1 VQAVIYSRAKLKGGE
16 GAKHNPEEEDNT
28 INLASERAKYQN
40 FWIGVNRGINIDS
53 KNPRIIEDGGKR
65 TAHTEKVRYPR

>member
-16 GAKHNPEEEDNT
+16 GVKHNAEEEEEKSV
-28 INLASERAKYQN
+28 NLASERAKYQN

-53 KNPRIIEDGGKR
+53 KNPRIIEDGAKR
-65 TAHTEKVRYPR
+65 TASTEKV